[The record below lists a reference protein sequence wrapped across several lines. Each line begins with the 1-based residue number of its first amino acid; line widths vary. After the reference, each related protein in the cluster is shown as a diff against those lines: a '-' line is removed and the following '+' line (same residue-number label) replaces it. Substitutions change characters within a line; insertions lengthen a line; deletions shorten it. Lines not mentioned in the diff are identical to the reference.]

1 MTYPFE
7 RAAMQNDPMPEGL
20 TGAEQILYQGLALLY
35 SRYRS
40 GQLSREQGRR
50 EKAQLVRRF
59 EQQQFQCKTWEQ
71 MAKRWSALEPCVSRF
86 RAAKTEQEAIQAA
99 RAVIET
105 IYGVP
110 MIWEV

>member
-86 RAAKTEQEAIQAA
+86 RVAKTEQEAIKAA

>member
-35 SRYRS
+35 RRYRS

-86 RAAKTEQEAIQAA
+86 RAAKTEQEAIN
-99 RAVIET
+99 
-105 IYGVP
+105 
-110 MIWEV
+110 

>member
-40 GQLSREQGRR
+40 GQLSREQG
-50 EKAQLVRRF
+50 ETQG
-59 EQQQFQCKTWEQ
+59 
-71 MAKRWSALEPCVSRF
+71 S
-86 RAAKTEQEAIQAA
+86 EA
-99 RAVIET
+99 E
-105 IYGVP
+105 GGN
-110 MIWEV
+110 

>member
-40 GQLSREQGRR
+40 GQLSREKRR
-50 EKAQLVRRF
+50 SLSVGLSNSSSSARPGN
-59 EQQQFQCKTWEQ
+59 
-71 MAKRWSALEPCVSRF
+71 RWPNDGARWN
-86 RAAKTEQEAIQAA
+86 RA
-99 RAVIET
+99 
-105 IYGVP
+105 
-110 MIWEV
+110 